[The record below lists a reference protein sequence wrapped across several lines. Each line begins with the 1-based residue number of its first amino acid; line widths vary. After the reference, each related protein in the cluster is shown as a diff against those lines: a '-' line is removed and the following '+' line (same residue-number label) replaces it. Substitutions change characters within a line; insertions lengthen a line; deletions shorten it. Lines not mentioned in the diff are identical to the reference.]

1 MAKRDTAKLL
11 KQLAWFVGGI
21 GIVVSVVVLAPMISH
36 GG

>member
-1 MAKRDTAKLL
+1 MAKRDTAKIL

-21 GIVVSVVVLAPMISH
+21 GILVSLVVLAPMISH